1 MRVPVAYYLD
11 QITGAN
17 LYPTRGKISQVVGI
31 AMEGYVPN
39 CVIGDVCEIETLKS
53 KILAEVVGFRDGKVL
68 LMPLSELA
76 GVGPGS
82 AVVHLGAESAQV
94 PVSVSLLGRVLN
106 GLGEPIDGLGP
117 IEAKEFYPLHAA
129 PQSHLA
135 RQRIT
140 EPLDVGIRSI
150 NGLLTIGRGQRMGI
164 FSGSGVGKSVLLG
177 MMARYTAA
185 DVNVIALIGER
196 GREVKEFIERDLTN
210 EGLAR
215 SVVIVA
221 TSDQPPLVRR
231 RGAFVAMA
239 IAEYFRDRGMHVLFM
254 MDSLTRL
261 AHVQREIGLAVGEP
275 PTTKGYTPSVFAL
288 MPKFLERA
296 GTTPHQGSITGI
308 YSVLVD
314 GDDLNDPI
322 PDAARSILDGHV
334 VLSRDL
340 AIQNQY
346 PAVDVLASISRVM
359 VDIVPQS
366 QMEHTRRFCELLA
379 TYKRAEDLIHIG
391 AYKPGSS
398 VRVDE
403 AILKWDGLLACLR
416 QEINVAATLKESAEA
431 VKTAVAT
438 IPQGSRGE
446 PGVEFERRQ
455 VPAPRD
461 DGVL

>member
-1 MRVPVAYYLD
+1 MK
-11 QITGAN
+11 
-17 LYPTRGKISQVVGI
+17 YPTTHYLNQLQEPNLFPVRGRICQAVGI
-31 AMEGYVPN
+31 ALEGFVPD
-39 CVIGDVCEIETLKS
+39 CVVNDVCEIEAKDNKL
-53 KILAEVVGFRDGKVL
+53 LAEVVGFRDNKVL
-68 LMPLSELA
+68 LMPLGEIT
-76 GVGPGS
+76 GVGSGS
-82 AVVHLGAESAQV
+82 TVVNKGAKAAQV
-94 PVSVSLLGRVLN
+94 PVSQSLLGRVLN

-117 IEAKEFYPLHAA
+117 IETSAFYPLYTT
-129 PQSHLA
+129 PPSHLQ

-164 FSGSGVGKSVLLG
+164 FAGSGVGKSVLLG
-177 MMARYTAA
+177 MMARYTTA

-196 GREVKEFIERDLTN
+196 GREVKEFIERDLTS
-210 EGLAR
+210 EGLKR

-231 RGAFVAMA
+231 RGAFLAMA
-239 IAEYFRDRGMHVLFM
+239 IAEYFRDRNLHVLFM

-261 AHVQREIGLAVGEP
+261 EHVQREIGLAVGEP

-288 MPKFLERA
+288 LPKFLERA
-296 GTTPHQGSITGI
+296 GTTAGLGSITGI

-322 PDAARSILDGHV
+322 PDAARAILDGHV

-340 AIQNQY
+340 AIANQY

-359 VDIVPQS
+359 VDIVTEA
-366 QMEHTRRFCELLA
+366 QMEHARRFLELLA
-379 TYKRAEDLIHIG
+379 TYKKAEDLIHIG
-391 AYKPGSS
+391 AYKAGSS

-403 AILKWDGLLACLR
+403 AIAKWESLQAFLKQG
-416 QEINVAATLKESAEA
+416 IKESVSLEDA
-431 VKTAVAT
+431 VRDAGRAVAI
-438 IPQGSRGE
+438 IPPRA
-446 PGVEFERRQ
+446 PGIEFERRQ
-455 VPAPRD
+455 LVAPRG

>member
-1 MRVPVAYYLD
+1 MRVPTVHYLK
-11 QITGAN
+11 QVQEIN
-17 LYPTRGKISQVVGI
+17 LFPARGRICQAVGI
-31 AMEGYVPN
+31 ALEGFVPN
-39 CVIGDVCEIETLKS
+39 CVVGDVCEIDALNNKL
-53 KILAEVVGFRDGKVL
+53 LAEVVGFRDDKAL
-68 LMPLSELA
+68 LMPLSELI

-82 AVVHLGAESAQV
+82 TVVNQGAKAAQA
-94 PVSVSLLGRVLN
+94 PVSESLLGRVLN
-106 GLGEPIDGLGP
+106 GLGDPIDGLGP
-117 IEAKEFYPLHAA
+117 IEAEDFYPLYAA
-129 PQSHLA
+129 PPSHLE

-196 GREVKEFIERDLTN
+196 GREVKEFIERDLTR
-210 EGLAR
+210 EGLKR

-231 RGAFVAMA
+231 RGAFLAMA
-239 IAEYFRDRGMHVLFM
+239 IAEYFRDRHQHILFM

-288 MPKFLERA
+288 LPKFLERA
-296 GTTPHQGSITGI
+296 GTTPHTGSITGI

-322 PDAARSILDGHV
+322 PDAARAILDGHV

-359 VDIVPQS
+359 VDIVTPS
-366 QMEHTRRFCELLA
+366 QMEHARRFSDLLA
-379 TYKRAEDLIHIG
+379 TYRKAEDLIHIG

-398 VRVDE
+398 IHVDE
-403 AILKWDGLLACLR
+403 AIAKWENLQSYLKQG
-416 QEINVAATLKESAEA
+416 INDSASFKDSVEA
-431 VKTAVAT
+431 VGRAVAT
-438 IPQGSRGE
+438 IPPRA
-446 PGVEFERRQ
+446 PGIEFERRQ

>member
-1 MRVPVAYYLD
+1 MKMPVSHYLNPIKKVDLFPVRGRV
-11 QITGAN
+11 
-17 LYPTRGKISQVVGI
+17 SQVVGI
-31 AMEGYVPN
+31 AMEGFVPN
-39 CVIGDVCEIETLKS
+39 CVIRDVCEIEAKDNKL
-53 KILAEVVGFRDGKVL
+53 LAEVVGFRDNKVL
-68 LMPLSELA
+68 LMPLGELD

-82 AVVHLGAESAQV
+82 VIINKGAQAARVAVSE
-94 PVSVSLLGRVLN
+94 SLLGRVLN

-117 IEAKEFYPLHAA
+117 IASTESYPLYSA
-129 PQSHLA
+129 PPSHLQ

-164 FSGSGVGKSVLLG
+164 FAGSGVGKSVLLG
-177 MMARYTAA
+177 MMARYTTA

-196 GREVKEFIERDLTN
+196 GREVKEFIERDLGQA
-210 EGLAR
+210 GLKR

-231 RGAFVAMA
+231 RGAFLAMS
-239 IAEYFRDRGMHVLFM
+239 IAEYFRDKNQHVLFM

-288 MPKFLERA
+288 LPKFLERA
-296 GTTPHQGSITGI
+296 GTTAGEGSITGI
-308 YSVLVD
+308 YAVLVD

-322 PDAARSILDGHV
+322 PDAARSILDGHI

-346 PAVDVLASISRVM
+346 PAVDALASISRVM
-359 VDIVPQS
+359 VDIVTPR
-366 QMEHTRRFCELLA
+366 QMEDAQRFCELMA
-379 TYKRAEDLIHIG
+379 TYRKAEDLIHIG
-391 AYKPGSS
+391 AYKSGSS
-398 VRVDE
+398 VHVDE
-403 AILKWDGLLACLR
+403 AIAKWESLR
-416 QEINVAATLKESAEA
+416 SYMKQGIAESASLADSIEA
-431 VKTAVAT
+431 VGRAVKIT
-438 IPQGSRGE
+438 PPRD
-446 PGVEFERRQ
+446 PGIEFERRQ
-455 VPAPRD
+455 LLAPRW